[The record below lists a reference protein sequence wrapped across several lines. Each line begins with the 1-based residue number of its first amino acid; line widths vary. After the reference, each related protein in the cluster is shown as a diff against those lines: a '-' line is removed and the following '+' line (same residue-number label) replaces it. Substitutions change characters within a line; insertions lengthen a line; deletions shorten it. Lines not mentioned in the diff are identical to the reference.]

1 MSIGKL
7 FAGAMLGAILL
18 SATNPTLATES
29 SVKPLLVSSAATNE
43 VPAKVASG
51 ELRISVVRQLNAGD
65 YYEQWISG
73 VQSEAERLKVKLDI
87 YNANGDNARQALFL
101 RQAVA
106 SKPDAIIVGWGI
118 ADTLKPGLEAARDAR
133 IPIIAYYVVHVE
145 PSKDVAIIEQDDRL
159 MMKGVLKQLASDLG
173 GGELAADVIYVY
185 APGYQS
191 LDIRDTVWQAFI
203 KENPGIKTVATF
215 GVVNPDTVAQVANQ
229 TKSALKANRDVK
241 AVIAPW
247 DEFARGATRGIEELS
262 LQNKI
267 KVYGIDI
274 STVDISVMTKSDSPW
289 VITATTDATNVG
301 SVVMRAAA
309 LKALG
314 QLEGEFLSVAPVLVT
329 QEALRA
335 KQIHNMDQLKESFP
349 DLRTPKLISAPWMD
363 SMK

>member
-1 MSIGKL
+1 MSTGKL
-7 FAGAMLGAILL
+7 FTGAA
-18 SATNPTLATES
+18 ES
-29 SVKPLLVSSAATNE
+29 SIKPLLVSSAATND

-51 ELRISVVRQLNAGD
+51 ELRIAVVRQLNAGD

-73 VQSEAERLKVKLDI
+73 VQSEAKRLNIKLDI
-87 YNANGDNARQALFL
+87 YNADGDNARQALL
-101 RQAVA
+101 LQQAVV
-106 SKPDAIIVGWGI
+106 SKPDAIVVGWGI
-118 ADTLKPGLEAARDAR
+118 ADTVKPGLEAARDAR
-133 IPIIAYYVVHVE
+133 IPIVAFYVLHAE

-159 MMKGVLKQLASDLG
+159 MMKGILEQLASDLG
-173 GGELAADVIYVY
+173 GSELSADVIYVY

-191 LDIRDTVWQAFI
+191 LDSRDAVWQAFI
-203 KENPGIKTVATF
+203 KENPGIRTVATF
-215 GVVNPDTVAQVANQ
+215 GVVNPDTVAQVTDQ
-229 TKSALKANRDVK
+229 TRSALAANRDVK

-247 DEFARGATRGIEELS
+247 DGFARGATAGIEKLS

-274 STVDISVMTKSDSPW
+274 SSSDISVMTKPDSPW
-289 VITATTDATNVG
+289 VITATADAANVG
-301 SVVMRAAA
+301 SVVLRAAA

-314 QLEGEFLSVAPVLVT
+314 QLEGEFLSVAPVFVT

-363 SMK
+363 NLK